1 MKPSTEFRPNTGLSI
16 LCIGDP
22 GAGKTRLAMSFP
34 TPGFIDCDG
43 NLNSAARLAGS
54 KKWFYSQ
61 PFKDDAGKEVPE
73 VDRWNRAVS
82 EVKLMLTNPEIETVI
97 IDSWG
102 PLCAWALLHAENELR
117 KAGIDVKKEYLA
129 KYNAFIPLMT
139 GFITMLKIPG
149 KYVIV
154 NAHQVMEKGE
164 LTGTLSF
171 ILDMPGNSAF
181 TLGRLFNDVWVMS
194 ATANPMDTKYAAKYE
209 LCTKPTGFHVSP
221 KTSLDLPP
229 RLDLTGKT
237 PDQIWAFLS
246 PQLSSTQ
253 TQPNKTS

>member
-1 MKPSTEFRPNTGLSI
+1 MKPSTSFIPNTGLSI

-22 GAGKTRLAMSFP
+22 GAGKTRLGMAFP
-34 TPGFIDCDG
+34 NPWFLDNDG
-43 NLNSAARLAGS
+43 NLNSAARLAGT
-54 KKWFYSQ
+54 KKWFFSSGY
-61 PFKDDAGKEVPE
+61 KDDAGVEIPE
-73 VDRWNRAVS
+73 ADRWNHCVR
-82 EVKLMLTNPEIETVI
+82 ETKLALTNPEVHTIV

-102 PLCAWALLHAENELR
+102 PLCAWGLAHAEAELR

-154 NAHQVMEKGE
+154 NAHQIMEKGE

-171 ILDMPGNSAF
+171 ILDMPGRSAF
-181 TLGRLFNDVWVMS
+181 TLGRLFSDVWVMS
-194 ATANPMDTKYAAKYE
+194 ATANPTDTKHAAKYE
-209 LCTKPTGFHVSP
+209 LCTKPTGFHVAP

-229 RLDLTGKT
+229 RLDLTGKN
-237 PDQIWAFLS
+237 PDQIWSFLS
-246 PQLSSTQ
+246 PQLST
-253 TQPNKTS
+253 TATAVVK